1 LVPPFH
7 GGTKEFLLFRHFVG
21 TGGRTNER
29 IVLTTRKKDDILEQ
43 KVKLHSFFSKIKPAP
58 LVF

>member
-1 LVPPFH
+1 LVPSFSPLCGVPH
-7 GGTKEFLLFRHFVG
+7 KVG

-43 KVKLHSFFSKIKPAP
+43 KVKPHSFFSKIKPAP